1 MTYIGALSVFKDT
14 KEKGVDKADRTLL
27 DLPPHYLTL
36 KSFHERKRWLR
47 AMCTSEEWATS
58 IYTCTTQAKK
68 VEAILLYDNKFWK
81 AIQYCI
87 KCVLPL
93 VKVLRLVDGDARPPM
108 GYIYEAMDRAKEE
121 IAKNFNQKEKNY
133 KKIWE
138 IVDARWD
145 MQLHRPL
152 HAAAY
157 FLNPKYVFISFLF

>member
-1 MTYIGALSVFKDT
+1 MLGDIGAFSVFKDT
-14 KEKGVDKADRTLL
+14 IDKAKEVAVFIYRHSWVL
-27 DLPPHYLTL
+27 DLFRKCTKKKELTRPAVTRFATTYLTL
-36 KSFHERKRWLR
+36 KSFHERKRGLR

-121 IAKNFNQKEKNY
+121 IAKNIN
-133 KKIWE
+133 
-138 IVDARWD
+138 
-145 MQLHRPL
+145 
-152 HAAAY
+152 
-157 FLNPKYVFISFLF
+157 